1 MAVHELCTNAVK
13 HGALSVKT
21 GRIDIAWRVAGD
33 CFHFTWRERG
43 GPAVRT
49 PTRRGFGTRVI
60 EAGFRDQLRGSVTL
74 SFAPSGLVCEV
85 AAPLA
90 MLQRSRREPALEHD
104 PAG

>member
-74 SFAPSGLVCEV
+74 SFAPSGLDCEV